1 MLLRPPQLPLPLL
14 QSLLLLQAQ
23 AQAQALVLVLVPVP
37 VPVLVPGTHCSTREN
52 EDCARRAR
60 QGRDPLPPALA
71 CETIMKRNKNRSL
84 DGFLS
89 RLAPLHH
96 GRGNDFRSGESGEI
110 EQRRAA
116 GSWREEKPMALVVR
130 GFCRGRARRTQLTR
144 RRREV

>member
-1 MLLRPPQLPLPLL
+1 MATTPSAASCGPQTGTAVCRDKAPVLV
-14 QSLLLLQAQ
+14 
-23 AQAQALVLVLVPVP
+23 LVLVLVPVP

-60 QGRDPLPPALA
+60 QGRDPSPPALA
-71 CETIMKRNKNRSL
+71 CETIMKRNTNRSL

-96 GRGNDFRSGESGEI
+96 GRGNDFRIGESGEI

-116 GSWREEKPMALVVR
+116 GSWREEMELRKWWEGLEGPLGSER
-130 GFCRGRARRTQLTR
+130 
-144 RRREV
+144 